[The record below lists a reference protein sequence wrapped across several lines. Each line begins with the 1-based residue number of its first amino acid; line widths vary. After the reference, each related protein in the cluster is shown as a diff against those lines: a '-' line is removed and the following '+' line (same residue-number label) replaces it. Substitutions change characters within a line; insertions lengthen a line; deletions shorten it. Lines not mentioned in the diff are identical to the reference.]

1 MADTPSGKYWRWV
14 LLGALLAYCAGALLL
29 ILQKPGL
36 QYDEALLVL
45 GSVQMRISPHELTL
59 PHDPHTWVTLFGRDV
74 PLMSLRYI
82 GALKEYLCLPV
93 FAIFG
98 PQTIALRIVSMLL
111 GLLGIWGIA
120 SLTRQHAGMSSAA
133 IVAWVLALNPAY
145 VDMTVFDNDAVAM
158 SMAAL
163 GILCLAISR
172 YLRNRTAAAAC
183 WVGAAIGLVVWA
195 RANSVWML
203 AALFGAALIVLG
215 KRCRVPLAHAA
226 AVLMGGIVGGL
237 PFLIYQV
244 VSKGGTW
251 EALSMFS
258 STDTWRQRL
267 FSRLIMFSETL
278 LSDRQHRSMWD
289 GPFMPGWQRWLFP
302 TVFLMSCVVCLLG
315 RSEQNQFR
323 AAFARI
329 AALAALLFAAVLFLS
344 RVNLSEHHLIAM
356 LPLAV
361 VVTVLVCS
369 FLAARYRWASVVV
382 AALAAVYVSSAM
394 YWQFSAIQGLRKTGG
409 VGMWSEAIAP
419 LAQDLLKHYADGEI
433 KILDWGLQDNLFV
446 LSDGRLHTRE
456 IYGGA
461 TRQQSGS
468 HPWMEEIR
476 EGGVFL
482 MNGPENR
489 QFPAATE
496 GFLQA
501 VAETHPSVRWVS
513 VRGRNGAKFAE
524 IAEIEPNS
532 LGREKPAPAG
542 MASTISMGDPAL
554 ASQLEGLHR
563 IEEGGW
569 RWSKREFAV
578 TLGAPNLSGRADSRL
593 LLQLYIPDS
602 SIQKLGPITL
612 TARVGTH
619 VLAPETYRHGG
630 RYIFMRDVD
639 AAWLTPGPNHIDFT
653 LDKVLP
659 PIPPD
664 RRELGIIVMGAAL
677 EAK

>member
-1 MADTPSGKYWRWV
+1 
-14 LLGALLAYCAGALLL
+14 
-29 ILQKPGL
+29 
-36 QYDEALLVL
+36 
-45 GSVQMRISPHELTL
+45 
-59 PHDPHTWVTLFGRDV
+59 
-74 PLMSLRYI
+74 MSLRYI

-93 FAIFG
+93 FATFG

-120 SLTRQHAGMSSAA
+120 SLIRQHVNAASAA
-133 IVAWVLALNPAY
+133 IVAGVMALHPAY
-145 VDMTVFDNDAVAM
+145 LNMTVFDNDAVAM

-163 GILCLAISR
+163 GILCLAISG
-172 YLRNRTAAAAC
+172 YLRKRTALAAFWA
-183 WVGAAIGLVVWA
+183 GAAMGLVVWA

-215 KRCRVPLAHAA
+215 KRLRAPEAHAT
-226 AVLMGGIVGGL
+226 AVLFGGIVGGI

-278 LSDRQHRSMWD
+278 LTDRQHRAMWD

-302 TVFLMSCVVCLLG
+302 AVFLVSCLVCLLG
-315 RSEQNQFR
+315 RGERNQFR

-329 AALAALLFAAVLFLS
+329 AALAALLFAALLFLS
-344 RVNLSEHHLIAM
+344 RVNLSEHHLIAL

-361 VVTVLVCS
+361 VVTVLACS
-369 FLAARYRWASVVV
+369 LLVARYRWAYVV
-382 AALAAVYVSSAM
+382 AAALAVVYVSSAM
-394 YWQFSAIQGLRKTGG
+394 YWQFAAVQGLRKTGG
-409 VGMWSEAIAP
+409 VGMWSDAIAP
-419 LAQDLLKHYADGEI
+419 LAQELLQHYPDREI

-446 LSDGRLHTRE
+446 LTDGRLRTRE
-456 IYGGA
+456 LYGDA
-461 TRQQSGS
+461 TNGNHR
-468 HPWMEEIR
+468 PWAEEIR
-476 EGGVFL
+476 EGGAFL
-482 MNGPENR
+482 MNGPDNR

-501 VAETHPSVRWVS
+501 VAEAHPSVRWFS

-532 LGREKPAPAG
+532 LGHEIPVAAG
-542 MASTISMGDPAL
+542 MVPSVSMGNPAL
-554 ASQLEGLHR
+554 ASQLEGFHR

-569 RWSKREFAV
+569 RWTKREFSV
-578 TLGAPNLSGRADSRL
+578 ILGAPNLSGRADSRL

-602 SIQKLGPITL
+602 SIQKLGPIAL
-612 TARVGTH
+612 TARVGAH
-619 VLAPETYRHGG
+619 ALPPETYRHGG

-639 AAWLTPGPNHIDFT
+639 AAWLTPGPNRIDFT
-653 LDKVLP
+653 LNKVLP
-659 PIPPD
+659 PMPPD
-664 RRELGIIVMGAAL
+664 RRELGIIVMSAAL